1 MCPEVTAD
9 GTVMTGVGGVTSF
22 DLPGASGELGRRGA
36 LTYELLAPT
45 TDPIVAGASA

>member
-1 MCPEVTAD
+1 
-9 GTVMTGVGGVTSF
+9 VTSL